1 MRVVSTTSL
10 PAYISVGRI
19 FGKYRT
25 GTQSVIAILAF
36 FGVGFGAMMITV
48 MMGEGVGTFF
58 VFWLVFGVPVAL
70 SLRSGR

>member
-10 PAYISVGRI
+10 PAYISVGRL

-36 FGVGFGAMMITV
+36 FGVGFGAMMITI

-58 VFWLVFGVPVAL
+58 VLWLVVGVPLAR
-70 SLRSGR
+70 SLHRGY